1 LKRIALILCAAMAL
15 GMGAVAGAQS
25 GNADAQPAAGGA
37 VGTAR
42 PVDETTLS
50 FSDASTPARAANAAA
65 APSTLAYFLRM
76 IVVLALVL
84 AVIYCVYRLMKR
96 LARPKAADSSA
107 VKLLASTNLGPGK
120 ALHVVSLGTKAYL
133 IGATDASVNL
143 VTEVEDREFL
153 DKLALEASMKPKTGP
168 GGDFGEML
176 SGLLGGLSA
185 GGRKSSAKGARGER
199 STGDFLAGQRD
210 RLRKF

>member
-25 GNADAQPAAGGA
+25 GNAAAQPAAGGA

-50 FSDASTPARAANAAA
+50 FSDASSPTRAANAAA

-107 VKLLASTNLGPGK
+107 VKILASTNLGPGK
-120 ALHVVSLGTKAYL
+120 ALHIVALGSKAYL
-133 IGATDASVNL
+133 IGATDSSVNL
-143 VTEVEDREFL
+143 VTELEDKEFV
-153 DKLALEASMKPKTGP
+153 DKLNLEASMSPPKVGS
-168 GGDFGEML
+168 GRDFGEML
-176 SGLLGGLSA
+176 SGILGGRNG
-185 GGRKSSAKGARGER
+185 GGRKSSAKGARGA
-199 STGDFLAGQRD
+199 GDFLAGQRD